1 MVGAGTD
8 PAGGDRA
15 VPAAAGHG
23 FVWPREWWPRE
34 RWARERWARAALILC
49 LHLLAAAPL
58 EAGERFLT
66 LASTTSTENSGL
78 FAHILPLF
86 EADTGIAVRV
96 VARGTGQA
104 LRLARNGDADV
115 VLVHDRE
122 SELAFQREGWGVER
136 REVMYND
143 FVLLGPSADAAG
155 IRGKPIAQ
163 ALRLIFNAGARFVSR
178 ADESGTHKAEIR
190 LWRAAGLQ
198 TPVGSEWYL
207 ETGSGMGAT
216 LNIAS
221 AMNAYALADRAT
233 WLAFQNKGQLD
244 ILVQGDP
251 VLINPYGIMLVNPQ
265 RHPHVKAEEG
275 RALIAWLTSARG
287 RKAIAQFK
295 VAGQQLFHPYEP

>member
-1 MVGAGTD
+1 MVGTRIHS
-8 PAGGDRA
+8 AGGGR
-15 VPAAAGHG
+15 VKI
-23 FVWPREWWPRE
+23 WPRQMC
-34 RWARERWARAALILC
+34 ARAGLILC
-49 LHLLAAAPL
+49 LTLLAAAPAQA
-58 EAGERFLT
+58 EERFLT

-115 VLVHDRE
+115 VLVHDRA

-143 FVLLGPSADAAG
+143 FVLLGASADAAG
-155 IRGKPIAQ
+155 IRGKPIAE
-163 ALRLIFNAGARFVSR
+163 ALRRIFDAGARFVSR

-190 LWRAAGLQ
+190 LWRAAGLES
-198 TPVGSEWYL
+198 PVGRAWYL

-221 AMNAYALADRAT
+221 AMDAYTLSDRAT
-233 WLAFQNKGQLD
+233 WLAFQNKGHLD
-244 ILVQGDP
+244 VLVEGDP
-251 VLINPYGIMLVNPQ
+251 VLFNPYGIMLVNPQ
-265 RHPHVKAEEG
+265 RHPHIKAEEG
-275 RALIAWLTSARG
+275 RALIAWLTSERG
-287 RKAIAQFK
+287 RKAIAQFQ